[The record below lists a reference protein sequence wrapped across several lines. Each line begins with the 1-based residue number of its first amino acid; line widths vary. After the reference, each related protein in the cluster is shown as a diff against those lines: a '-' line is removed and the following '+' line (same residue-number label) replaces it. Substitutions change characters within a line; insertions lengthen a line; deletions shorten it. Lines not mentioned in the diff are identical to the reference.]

1 MIIFCVEFLAQPK
14 NTIALC
20 SEKLKLSI
28 FMAAPNWFIGIS
40 VWIHLLLI
48 VFTLSWLKISIIVA
62 YTDHLNKKCLKSSR
76 GITKSIRFIMLLFIP
91 SDKKIY
97 FEALFEWQCKSKN
110 RSNMTCQIT
119 FNQICPFLCLQIECW
134 MKSM

>member
-1 MIIFCVEFLAQPK
+1 MIIFCIAFLTQPK

-62 YTDHLNKKCLKSSR
+62 YTDHLNKKNCLNSSW
-76 GITKSIRFIMLLFIP
+76 GITKIKLSLYFVYINCVQSLILKHRWNDHVNLKTEATWHVKSHSIRF
-91 SDKKIY
+91 
-97 FEALFEWQCKSKN
+97 ALFCIWKLNVK
-110 RSNMTCQIT
+110 
-119 FNQICPFLCLQIECW
+119 
-134 MKSM
+134 